1 MLLLDIE
8 MMATIITGMVEIATV
23 LLKQDI
29 LVLLEVQLEQ
39 VFAMKYEETEL
50 FLFQQQ
56 VIVMMVTQLILMGET
71 LNVQLRLD
79 IHAL

>member
-8 MMATIITGMVEIATV
+8 MMATIITGMVEIAIV

-50 FLFQQQ
+50 FLFQQWA
-56 VIVMMVTQLILMGET
+56 IVMTVT
-71 LNVQLRLD
+71 
-79 IHAL
+79 

>member
-8 MMATIITGMVEIATV
+8 MMATIITGMVEIAIV